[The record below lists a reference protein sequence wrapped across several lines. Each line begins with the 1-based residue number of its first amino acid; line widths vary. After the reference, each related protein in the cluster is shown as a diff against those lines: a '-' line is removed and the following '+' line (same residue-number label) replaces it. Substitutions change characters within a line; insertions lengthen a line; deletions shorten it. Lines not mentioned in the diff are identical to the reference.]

1 MRCSIVSR
9 LSLLPRRVGNSG
21 ASARRRVRRASPAGR
36 RSCRWS
42 RGDPVFASFAVA
54 GDVCARP
61 EVDVT
66 AGEPCQFGGPQPSL
80 HGECQQRVVTPPGP
94 ARQVAA
100 GEQRVNLGL
109 GEVVINAR
117 SKPSSRGKTSSLS
130 DGHVVKRND
139 DATGFEAL
147 PRRWVVE
154 RTFAWIS
161 KHRRCVRDYV
171 THPLPRSHRLRRNNH
186 DHVTTT

>member
-117 SKPSSRGKTSSLS
+117 SKPSSRGKQVSCLTVTSS
-130 DGHVVKRND
+130 N
-139 DATGFEAL
+139 ATM
-147 PRRWVVE
+147 
-154 RTFAWIS
+154 T
-161 KHRRCVRDYV
+161 
-171 THPLPRSHRLRRNNH
+171 PLDSRPCPGGGSWSEPSRGSPNTGA
-186 DHVTTT
+186 VSATM